1 MDFSDIED
9 RGLVLLGCGQMGSA
23 MLAGWLEGG
32 LDPRAVW
39 VVDPYPSDWL
49 KAQGV
54 SLNADSPAAPS
65 VLLVAVKPQAMDAAL
80 PQAAAFGG
88 GATLIVSIAA
98 GTPIARYEAAFGPGT
113 PVVRTMPNT
122 PASVRRGI
130 TALIGNSVASQAHM
144 ALAEGLMS
152 AVGQTVRLE
161 DEAQMDAVTAV
172 SGSGPAYV
180 FHLIETLAAAGEAQ
194 GLKPALAMALARATV
209 AGAGDLAEKADD
221 SPAQLR
227 INVTSPAGTTEAALK
242 VLMHR
247 ATGLPALM
255 ARAVKAAADRSRE
268 LGVMSEPIDFADFL
282 KVDIRVG
289 RITRAE
295 AYPQAHK
302 PAIKL
307 WIDLGAEIGEKKGS
321 AQLTAHY
328 DPKTLLGRQVLAV
341 VNFPPRQIG
350 KVMSEVLVLGV
361 PDADG
366 GVVLLAPDRAVP
378 EGGRMY

>member
-1 MDFSDIED
+1 MDFSDIEN

-39 VVDPYPSDWL
+39 VVEPYPTDWL

-122 PASVRRGI
+122 PASVGRGI

-227 INVTSPAGTTEAALK
+227 INVTSPAGTTAAALT
-242 VLMHR
+242 VLMD
-247 ATGLPALM
+247 AKTGLPPLM

-268 LGVMSEPIDFADFL
+268 LGS
-282 KVDIRVG
+282 
-289 RITRAE
+289 
-295 AYPQAHK
+295 
-302 PAIKL
+302 
-307 WIDLGAEIGEKKGS
+307 
-321 AQLTAHY
+321 
-328 DPKTLLGRQVLAV
+328 
-341 VNFPPRQIG
+341 
-350 KVMSEVLVLGV
+350 
-361 PDADG
+361 
-366 GVVLLAPDRAVP
+366 
-378 EGGRMY
+378 